1 MGKSA
6 AQSISIIC
14 PECGTTFA
22 ASSIQTYCHS
32 CNSPFFVT
40 YPLAD
45 LKHTLSRQAISARP
59 RGLWRWHELLPVCS
73 PLHRI
78 SLGEGDTPLLSVPHL
93 SAKAGVPA
101 LFIKEESLNA
111 TGSFKARGLAVAV
124 SRASELGITQL
135 VIPTAGNAGGAMA
148 AYAVRAGLKATVFMP
163 RDTPPANQRE
173 VAMSGADLRLVD
185 GLINDA
191 GRAAAA
197 FAQETGAF
205 DLSTFKEPYRV
216 EGKKTLGFELA
227 EAFSWQL
234 PDVILY
240 PTGGGTGLVGMWK
253 AFNELQELGWIDSK
267 RPRMVVVQSTGC
279 APIVQAFNQQASR
292 AQLWENAATIASG
305 LRVPS
310 VFADRL
316 ILRVLSE
323 SHGSALSVSDD
334 QIIQAQK
341 EIARSEGI
349 LCAPEGAATWAAA
362 QILIDQG
369 WIKRDEKVV
378 LFNTGS
384 GLKYL

>member
-1 MGKSA
+1 MEKSWG
-6 AQSISIIC
+6 QSISIIC

-32 CNSPFFVT
+32 CNSPLFVT

-45 LKHTLSRQAISARP
+45 LKNTLTRQAISARP

-73 PLHRI
+73 PINRI

-124 SRASELGITQL
+124 SRARELGINRL

-148 AYAVRAGLKATVFMP
+148 AYAVRAGLQATVFMP
-163 RDTPPANQRE
+163 QDTPLANQRE

-185 GLINDA
+185 GLIHDA

-205 DLSTFKEPYRV
+205 DMSTFKEPYRV

-227 EAFSWQL
+227 DAFAWQL

-253 AFNELQELGWIDSK
+253 AFNELQELGWIDSR
-267 RPRMVVVQSTGC
+267 RPRMVVVQSAGC
-279 APIVQAFNQQASR
+279 APIVRAFDQHASR

-323 SHGSALSVSDD
+323 SHGTALSVSDD
-334 QIIQAQK
+334 QIILAQK
-341 EIARSEGI
+341 EISRSEGI

>member
-1 MGKSA
+1 M
-6 AQSISIIC
+6 
-14 PECGTTFA
+14 TFA
-22 ASSIQTYCHS
+22 ALSIQTYCHS
-32 CNSPFFVT
+32 CNSPLFVT

-45 LKHTLSRQAISARP
+45 LKNTLTRQAISARP

-73 PLHRI
+73 PDDRI
-78 SLGEGDTPLLSVPHL
+78 SLGEGDTPLLGVPHL
-93 SAKAGVPA
+93 SAKVGVPA

-124 SRASELGITQL
+124 SRARELGITRL

-148 AYAVRAGLKATVFMP
+148 AYAARAGLQATVFMP
-163 RDTPPANQRE
+163 QDTPLANQRE
-173 VAMSGADLRLVD
+173 VVMNGADLRLVD
-185 GLINDA
+185 GLIHDA

-205 DLSTFKEPYRV
+205 NMSTFKEPYRV

-253 AFNELQELGWIDSK
+253 AFNELQELGWIDSR
-267 RPRMVVVQSTGC
+267 RPRMVVVQSAGC
-279 APIVQAFNQQASR
+279 APIVRAFEQHASR

-323 SHGSALSVSDD
+323 SHGTALSVSDD
-334 QIIQAQK
+334 QIIRAQK
-341 EIARSEGI
+341 EIAISEGI

>member
-1 MGKSA
+1 MEKSTG
-6 AQSISIIC
+6 QSISIMC

-22 ASSIQTYCHS
+22 ALSIQTYCHS
-32 CNSPFFVT
+32 CNSPLFVT

-45 LKHTLSRQAISARP
+45 LKNTLTRQAISARP

-73 PLHRI
+73 PDDRI
-78 SLGEGDTPLLSVPHL
+78 SLGEGDTPLLGVPHL
-93 SAKAGVPA
+93 SAKVGVPA

-124 SRASELGITQL
+124 SRARELGITRL

-148 AYAVRAGLKATVFMP
+148 AYAARAGLQATVFMP
-163 RDTPPANQRE
+163 QDTPLANQRE
-173 VAMSGADLRLVD
+173 VVMNGADLRLVD
-185 GLINDA
+185 GLIHDA

-205 DLSTFKEPYRV
+205 NMSTFKEPYRV

-253 AFNELQELGWIDSK
+253 AFNELQELGWIDSR
-267 RPRMVVVQSTGC
+267 RPRMVVVQSAGC
-279 APIVQAFNQQASR
+279 APIVRAFEQHASR

-323 SHGSALSVSDD
+323 SHGTALSVSDD
-334 QIIQAQK
+334 QIIRAQK
-341 EIARSEGI
+341 EIAISEGI